1 MPRIVRSIEELI
13 GDTPMLQLSY
23 PDLADGVR
31 LLAKLEMFNP
41 LASVKDRIALNMLNE
56 GERTGKLVPGAT
68 VIEATSGNTGIALA
82 ALCAVRGYRCLLVM
96 PDNATE
102 ERKQMLRAFGAEIE
116 LTPHDQGL
124 AGTIARATQLA
135 AELPGAYQTAQE
147 ANLAN
152 PAAHYASTGP
162 EIFQACG
169 GEVDVLVCG
178 VGTGGT
184 LSGTGRYLKERRDV
198 HVVATEAAGSPMISL
213 GVAGPHEIPG
223 ISGGMICDVLD
234 FAVIDE
240 VVRVNDE
247 DAYASTKSLA
257 REHGLFVGISSGAAV
272 HAARTIGQ
280 QPRWSGATIAV
291 VLPDTGQRYLS
302 ILDSKGEEETQ
313 TGKRAA

>member
-1 MPRIVRSIEELI
+1 MARIVRSIEELI

-56 GERTGKLVPGAT
+56 AERTGKLSPGAT

-82 ALCAVRGYRCLLVM
+82 ALCAARGYQCLLVM

-102 ERKQMLRAFGAEIE
+102 ERKQMLRAFGARIE

-135 AELPGAYQTAQE
+135 AELPGSYQTAQE

-162 EIFQACG
+162 EIFEACG

-198 HVVATEAAGSPMISL
+198 HVVAAEAAGSPMISL
-213 GVAGPHEIPG
+213 GIAGPHEIPG

-234 FAVIDE
+234 LGVIDE
-240 VVRVNDE
+240 VVRVSDE
-247 DAYASTKSLA
+247 DAYAATKSLA
-257 REHGLFVGISSGAAV
+257 RENGLFVGISSGAAV
-272 HAARTIGQ
+272 HAARVIGQ

-302 ILDSKGEEETQ
+302 ILDSIGEEETE

>member
-1 MPRIVRSIEELI
+1 MARIVRSIEELI

-56 GERTGKLVPGAT
+56 AEWSGKLSPGAT

-82 ALCAVRGYRCLLVM
+82 ALCAARGYRCLLVM

-102 ERKQMLRAFGAEIE
+102 ERIQMLRAFGAEIE
-116 LTPHDQGL
+116 LTAHDAGL
-124 AGTIARATQLA
+124 AGTIARATQLH
-135 AELPGAYQTAQE
+135 AELPGSYQTAQE
-147 ANLAN
+147 SNLAN

-162 EIFQACG
+162 EIFDACG
-169 GEVDVLVCG
+169 GDVDVLVCG

-198 HVVATEAAGSPMISL
+198 YVVAVEAAGSPMISL

-223 ISGGMICDVLD
+223 ISGGMLCDVLD
-234 FAVIDE
+234 LGVIDE
-240 VVRVNDE
+240 VIRVSDE
-247 DAYASTKSLA
+247 DAYAVTKSLA
-257 REHGLFVGISSGAAV
+257 RENGLFVGISSGAAV
-272 HAARTIGQ
+272 HAAHTIARL
-280 QPRWSGATIAV
+280 PRWSGATIAV

-302 ILDSKGEEETQ
+302 IWDAVGEDETR
-313 TGKRAA
+313 KRAA

>member
-1 MPRIVRSIEELI
+1 MARIVRSIEELI

-56 GERTGKLVPGAT
+56 AERTGKLSPGAT

-82 ALCAVRGYRCLLVM
+82 ALCAARGYRCLLVM

-102 ERKQMLRAFGAEIE
+102 ERKQMLRAFGARIE

-135 AELPGAYQTAQE
+135 AELPGSYQTAQE

-162 EIFQACG
+162 EIFEACG

-198 HVVATEAAGSPMISL
+198 HVVAAEAAGSPMISL
-213 GVAGPHEIPG
+213 GIAGPHEIPG

-234 FAVIDE
+234 LGVIDE
-240 VVRVNDE
+240 VIRVSDE
-247 DAYASTKSLA
+247 DAYAATKSLA
-257 REHGLFVGISSGAAV
+257 RENGLFVGISSGAAV
-272 HAARTIGQ
+272 HAARVIGQ

-302 ILDSKGEEETQ
+302 ILDSIGEEENE